1 MSHESERQTAMSTT
15 LISGLSQLASFS
27 ARAARAV
34 ALLSQYRDD
43 DVDLATT
50 PRETVSR
57 IGGRTLYRM
66 AVDTP
71 KRVKTPVLVVYA
83 MVGHWTI
90 LDLQPDRSFLRNLA
104 EGGCEVYMLDWG
116 HPTAADQ
123 FDDFSDLVDIY
134 MDRFVDVICDRH
146 DIPSVNLLGVCQGG
160 VLSLIYAS
168 LHPQKIRNLITCV
181 TPVDFHADMAS
192 ERTDRGFM
200 NVWVRNL
207 KPEEVDLMID
217 TFGNVSGEVGGAFFS
232 MMTPFR
238 SLAKYSL
245 TLVDVGQDKD
255 KLLNFLRMEKWLADR
270 PDHTAASAR
279 QWLKDLYQDNKMVS
293 GQLEVGGRLV
303 DLKAITMPVLNL
315 YTETDHIIPPPASV
329 VLGDKIGSTDYTQEV
344 VSGGHIGVFVSRDGR
359 KLRDKIVGWLEAR

>member
-1 MSHESERQTAMSTT
+1 MISEGQAAMSST
-15 LISGLSQLASFS
+15 LTSGLSQLASFS
-27 ARAARAV
+27 ARAARAA
-34 ALLSQYRDD
+34 ALLSQFRDE

-50 PRETVSR
+50 PRETIAR
-57 IGGRTLYRM
+57 IGGRTLYRI
-66 AVDTP
+66 AVDAP

-134 MDRFVDVICDRH
+134 MGGFVDVICDRH
-146 DIPSVNLLGVCQGG
+146 DIPSINLLGVCQGG
-160 VLSLIYAS
+160 VLSLIYAA
-168 LHPQKIRNLITCV
+168 LYPQKIRNLITCV
-181 TPVDFHADMAS
+181 TPVDFHADKAE
-192 ERTDRGFM
+192 ERVDRGFM

-207 KPEEVDLMID
+207 KPDEVDLMID

-245 TLVDVGQDKD
+245 TLADVGQDRD

-293 GQLEVGGRLV
+293 GELEVGGRRV
-303 DLKAITMPVLNL
+303 DLGRITMPVLNL
-315 YTETDHIIPPPASV
+315 YTETDNIIPPPASV
-329 VLGDKIGSTDYTQEV
+329 VLGEKVGSSDYTQDV

>member
-1 MSHESERQTAMSTT
+1 MSTM
-15 LISGLSQLASFS
+15 LASGLTQLASYS
-27 ARAARAV
+27 SRAVRAA
-34 ALLSQYRDD
+34 ALLSQFRDE
-43 DVDLATT
+43 DVELATT
-50 PRETVSR
+50 PRETVAT

-66 AVDTP
+66 DIDAP
-71 KRVKTPVLVVYA
+71 KRVKTPMLVVYA

-104 EGGCEVYMLDWG
+104 EGGCEVYILDWG

-134 MDRFVDVICDRH
+134 MGEFIDIIRERH

-168 LHPQKIRNLITCV
+168 LHPEKIRNLITCV
-181 TPVDFHADMAS
+181 TPVDFHADKAA
-192 ERTDRGFM
+192 ERVDGGFM

-232 MMTPFR
+232 LMTPFR

-245 TLVDVGQDKD
+245 TLVDVGQDKE

-279 QWLKDLYQDNKMVS
+279 QWLKDLYQDNKLVR
-293 GQLEVGGRLV
+293 GELEVGGRRV
-303 DLKAITMPVLNL
+303 DLKNIKMPVLNL
-315 YTETDHIIPPPASV
+315 YTETDNIIPPPASV
-329 VLGDKIGSTDYTQEV
+329 VLGEKIGSEDYTQDV
-344 VSGGHIGVFVSRDGR
+344 VSGGHIGVFVSRDGC
-359 KLRDKIVGWLEAR
+359 KLREKIVKWLETR